1 VACLQTCGQL
11 QQRYQRASA
20 RERVSSS
27 SVKVAYVLYP
37 DFTALDLIGPY
48 EVISVWPDVELHW
61 VATTPGPIRTDHGLA
76 MLPTAMPAD
85 LPDPDL
91 LVIPG
96 SSKPLGPLK
105 DELLLSWVRSVA
117 PTAQWLTSVCTGSG
131 VYAAAGVLKGRRA
144 TTHWGFREN
153 LKAMG
158 VDVVADRVVFDGRFV
173 TGAGVS
179 AGIDMALA
187 LTARVHGDELAK
199 AIQLGIEYDPQP
211 LFDVG
216 APQRADASTLRLA
229 ARMLLGE
236 SPLRTLAGY
245 SSRMLS
251 DRIRALRRTAAS
263 TRR

>member
-1 VACLQTCGQL
+1 MVGG
-11 QQRYQRASA
+11 
-20 RERVSSS
+20 
-27 SVKVAYVLYP
+27 VKIAYVLYP

-76 MLPTAMPAD
+76 MLPTATPAD
-85 LPDPDL
+85 LPDPDVV
-91 LVIPG
+91 VIPG

-105 DELLLSWVRSVA
+105 DEVLLDWVRSVA
-117 PTAQWLTSVCTGSG
+117 PTAQWLASACTGSG
-131 VYAAAGVLKGRRA
+131 VYGAAGVLKGRRA

-158 VDVVADRVVFDGRFV
+158 VEVVADRVVFDGPFV

-216 APQRADASTLRLA
+216 APEKADASTLRLA
-229 ARMLLGE
+229 ARMLLGDT
-236 SPLRTLAGY
+236 PLRTLAGY
-245 SSRMLS
+245 SSRMLG
-251 DRIRALRRTAAS
+251 DRARALRRAATS
-263 TRR
+263 QRH